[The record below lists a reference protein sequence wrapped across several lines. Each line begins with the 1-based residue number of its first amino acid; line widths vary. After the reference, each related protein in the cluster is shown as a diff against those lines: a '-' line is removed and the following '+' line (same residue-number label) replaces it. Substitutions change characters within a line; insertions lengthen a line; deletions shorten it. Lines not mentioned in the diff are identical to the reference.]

1 MKHRLLCA
9 LLCACLLLS
18 SVGLLSS
25 CGKKQTVLLSLDGH
39 TVTANAY
46 RFLLSRV
53 RGTLDRGGYP
63 VTDDDFW
70 STVIASDGTTY
81 DGYVRQAALNDA
93 KRYLAALAIMDEE
106 GLSLPK
112 ATVDKI
118 DESIEEAI
126 RDAGSKAAL
135 NSELAAFGANVD
147 TLREVYLLEAKYE
160 YLQTHLYGES
170 GSKIAANVVQEYLD
184 KNAVAFRQILIRAF
198 DYVYETDL
206 NGDEIY
212 YLPSE
217 NNAKV
222 NNVAYD
228 TVRGTVRL
236 DEYGKTIVDKN
247 GDSVYYLPDGKIA
260 YDTERGV
267 RAITYDEN
275 GNPKTVKYTKD
286 ELAEHKEAAEGILE
300 SIEAGDYLAF
310 EAMLEEYKNGKED
323 AFVTDGEMCF
333 LYVTGDNSVD
343 YLNDIADK
351 LDLCDEGEMAIIES
365 EYGYNVVMKYPVP
378 SDAAT
383 NTEYKDWFSDLS
395 DRVISELFE
404 TKCRPYMDK
413 VTVDADAFA
422 AIPAMKEIGTNY
434 YY

>member
-9 LLCACLLLS
+9 VLCACLLLS
-18 SVGLLSS
+18 AVGLLSS
-25 CGKKQTVLLSLDGH
+25 CAKKETVLMTLEDHTLS
-39 TVTANAY
+39 ANAY
-46 RFLLSRV
+46 QLLLSRV
-53 RGTLDRGGYP
+53 RGSLERGGYP
-63 VTDDDFW
+63 VTDNDFW
-70 STVIASDGTTY
+70 DTVIASDGTTY

-93 KRYLAALAIMDEE
+93 KRYLASLILFDEA

-112 ATVDKI
+112 ATLDQI

-126 RDAGSKAAL
+126 RDAGSKSAL
-135 NSELAAFGANVD
+135 NSQLAAYGANVD
-147 TLREVYLLEAKYE
+147 ILRDLYVLEAKYD
-160 YLQTHLYGES
+160 YLRTHLYGES
-170 GSKIAANVVQEYLD
+170 GSKIAANVVQEYLSD
-184 KNAVAFRQILIRAF
+184 NVVAFRQILIRAF

-206 NGDEIY
+206 NGDEVY
-212 YLPSE
+212 YLPTE

-222 NNVAYD
+222 NNIAYD
-228 TVRGTVRL
+228 TVRGAVRL

-260 YDTERGV
+260 YDTEKGV
-267 RAITYDEN
+267 RAMTYDEG
-275 GNPKTVKYTKD
+275 GNPKTVKYSKD

-300 SIEAGDYLAF
+300 SVEKGDYLAF
-310 EAMLEEYKNGKED
+310 EAILEEYRNGKED

-351 LDLCDEGEMAIIES
+351 LDLCDEGDLAIVES
-365 EYGYNVVMKYPVP
+365 EYGYNVVMKYAIP

-383 NTEYKDWFSDLS
+383 NDEYKDWFSDLS
-395 DRVISELFE
+395 DRVIADLFDA
-404 TKCRPYMDK
+404 KCRPHMDK

-422 AIPAMKEIGTNY
+422 AIPSMKEIGSNY

>member
-9 LLCACLLLS
+9 ILCACLLIC

-25 CGKKQTVLLSLDGH
+25 CGKEQTVLLSLDGH
-39 TVTANAY
+39 TISANAY
-46 RFLLSRV
+46 EFLLSRV
-53 RGTLDRGGYP
+53 RGTLDRSGYP
-63 VTDDDFW
+63 VSTDDFW

-93 KRYLAALAIMDEE
+93 KRYLAALALLDAE
-106 GLSLPK
+106 GLTLPK

-126 RDAGSKAAL
+126 RDEGSKAAL
-135 NSELAAFGANVD
+135 NSRLAAFGANID
-147 TLREVYLLEAKYE
+147 TLREVYILEAKYE
-160 YLQTHLYGES
+160 YLQTHLYGED
-170 GSKIAANVVQEYLD
+170 GSKIAANVAQDHLNQ
-184 KNAVAFRQILIRAF
+184 NAVAFRQLLIRAF
-198 DYVYETDL
+198 DYVYEKDL

-222 NNVAYD
+222 NNIAYD

-260 YDTERGV
+260 YDTEKGV
-267 RAITYDEN
+267 RAMTYDEN
-275 GNPKTVKYTKD
+275 GNPKTVKYTKE

-300 SIEAGDYLAF
+300 SVKKGDYLAF
-310 EAMLEEYKNGKED
+310 EAILEEYKAGDSD

-333 LYVTGDNSVD
+333 LYTTGDNSVD

-351 LDLCDEGEMAIIES
+351 LDLRDNGELAIIES
-365 EYGYNVVMKYPVP
+365 EYGYNVVMKYPMP
-378 SDAAT
+378 SDAAS
-383 NTEYKDWFSDLS
+383 NTEYKEWFSDLS
-395 DRVISELFE
+395 DRVIAKLFGD
-404 TKCRPYMDK
+404 KCRPYMDR
-413 VTVDADAFA
+413 VTVDEDAFA
-422 AIPAMKEIGTNY
+422 AIPAMKDIGTNY
-434 YY
+434 NY

>member
-9 LLCACLLLS
+9 ILCACLLLC

-46 RFLLSRV
+46 QFLLSRV

-70 STVIASDGTTY
+70 TTVIASDGTTY

-93 KRYLAALAIMDEE
+93 KRYLAALALMDEE
-106 GLSLPK
+106 GLTLPK
-112 ATVDKI
+112 ATLDKI

-135 NSELAAFGANVD
+135 NSQLAAFGANVD
-147 TLREVYLLEAKYE
+147 TLREVYVLEAKYE
-160 YLQTHLYGES
+160 YLQAHLYGEN

-184 KNAVAFRQILIRAF
+184 ENVVAFRQLLIRAF
-198 DYVYETDL
+198 DYVYEKDL
-206 NGDEIY
+206 NNDEIY
-212 YLPSE
+212 YLPNE

-222 NNVAYD
+222 NNIAYD

-260 YDTERGV
+260 YDTEKGV
-267 RAITYDEN
+267 RAMTYDEN

-300 SIEAGDYLAF
+300 SIEEGDFLAF
-310 EAMLEEYKNGKED
+310 EAILEEYKNGKED
-323 AFVTDGEMCF
+323 AFVTDGDLCF

-395 DRVISELFE
+395 DRVITKLFDA
-404 TKCRPYMDK
+404 KCRPYMDR

-422 AIPAMKEIGTNY
+422 AIPPMKEIGTNY